1 VLVTE
6 QIDALRA
13 VIREFRQQGKRI
25 AFVPTMGNLHNGH
38 LTLVREAKRHADVVI
53 VSIFVNPMQ
62 FDRAEDLV
70 NYPRTLTDDCALLE
84 QENVA
89 AVFTP
94 TPAIMY
100 PQGLETQT
108 YVEVPGISSLLEG
121 AMRPGHF
128 RGVST
133 VVTKLFNL
141 VQPDIACFGQK
152 DYQQLALIRKMVRD
166 MAMPIEIIGVPTVRA
181 EDGLALSS
189 RNGYLTQAERSVAP
203 TLSHVMR
210 WIGDQLPSR
219 QAAIPKLIN
228 EAADK
233 LNSTGFRADAIDI
246 VDAETLLPINEQST
260 DAVILMAAWLGNRAR
275 LIDNLVVN
283 LRATTR

>member
-1 VLVTE
+1 
-6 QIDALRA
+6 
-13 VIREFRQQGKRI
+13 
-25 AFVPTMGNLHNGH
+25 MGNLHNGH
-38 LTLVREAKRHADVVI
+38 LTLVREAKNHADVVI

-70 NYPRTLTDDCALLE
+70 NYPRTLSDDCALLE
-84 QENVA
+84 QEGVT

-108 YVEVPGISSLLEG
+108 FVEVPEISYLLEG

-133 VVTKLFNL
+133 VVTKLFNI
-141 VQPDIACFGQK
+141 VQPHVACFGQK

-166 MAMPIEIIGVPTVRA
+166 MTMPIEIIGVPTVRA

-189 RNGYLTQAERSVAP
+189 RNGYLTAEERLIAP
-203 TLSHVMR
+203 TLAKVMG
-210 WIGDQLPSR
+210 WIGEQLPAR
-219 QAAIPKLIN
+219 QTAIPALIT

-233 LNSTGFRADAIDI
+233 LNSAGSRTDAIDI
-246 VDAETLLPINEQST
+246 VDAETLLPLSGQST
-260 DAVILMAAWLGNRAR
+260 EAVILMAAWLGNRAR

>member
-1 VLVTE
+1 MLVTE

-13 VIREFRQQGKRI
+13 VIRDHRQQGKRI

-38 LTLVREAKRHADVVI
+38 LTLVREARQHADIVI

-62 FDRAEDLV
+62 FDRAEDLA
-70 NYPRTLTDDCALLE
+70 NYPRTLSEDCALLE
-84 QENVA
+84 QEGVT

-108 YVEVPGISSLLEG
+108 FVEVPGISYLLEG

-133 VVTKLFNL
+133 VVTKLFNI
-141 VQPDIACFGQK
+141 VQPDVACFGQK

-181 EDGLALSS
+181 DDGLALSS
-189 RNGYLTQAERSVAP
+189 RNGYLTGEERVIAP
-203 TLSHVMR
+203 TLAKVMA
-210 WIGDQLPSR
+210 WIGEALPAR
-219 QAAIPKLIN
+219 THDLPALIT
-228 EAADK
+228 EASEK
-233 LNSTGFRADAIDI
+233 LNEKGFRTDAIDI
-246 VDAETLLPINEQST
+246 VDADSLLPLSENSAS
-260 DAVILMAAWLGNRAR
+260 AVILMAAWLGNKAR

-283 LRATTR
+283 LRTTTR

>member
-13 VIREFRQQGKRI
+13 VIRDHRQQGKRI

-38 LTLVREAKRHADVVI
+38 LTLVREARQHADIVI

-62 FDRAEDLV
+62 FDRAEDLA
-70 NYPRTLTDDCALLE
+70 NYPRTLSEDCALLE
-84 QENVA
+84 QEGVT

-108 YVEVPGISSLLEG
+108 FVEVPGISYLLEG

-133 VVTKLFNL
+133 VVTKLFNI
-141 VQPDIACFGQK
+141 VQPDVACFGQK

-181 EDGLALSS
+181 DDGLALSS
-189 RNGYLTQAERSVAP
+189 RNGYLTSEERVIAP
-203 TLSHVMR
+203 TLAKVMA
-210 WIGDQLPSR
+210 WIGEALPAR
-219 QAAIPKLIN
+219 THDLPALIT
-228 EAADK
+228 EASEK
-233 LNSTGFRADAIDI
+233 LNEKGFRTDAIDI
-246 VDAETLLPINEQST
+246 VDADSLLPLSENSAS
-260 DAVILMAAWLGNRAR
+260 AVILMAAWLGNKAR

-283 LRATTR
+283 LRTTTR

>member
-1 VLVTE
+1 MLVTE

-13 VIREFRQQGKRI
+13 VIRDHRQQGKRI

-38 LTLVREAKRHADVVI
+38 LTLVREARQHADIVI

-62 FDRAEDLV
+62 FDRAEDLA
-70 NYPRTLTDDCALLE
+70 NYPRTLSEDCALLE
-84 QENVA
+84 QEGVT

-108 YVEVPGISSLLEG
+108 FVEVPGISYLLEG

-133 VVTKLFNL
+133 VVTKLFNI
-141 VQPDIACFGQK
+141 VQPDVACFGQK

-181 EDGLALSS
+181 DDGLALSS
-189 RNGYLTQAERSVAP
+189 RNGYLTSEERVIAP
-203 TLSHVMR
+203 TLAKVMA
-210 WIGDQLPSR
+210 WIGEALPAR
-219 QAAIPKLIN
+219 THDLPALIT
-228 EAADK
+228 EASEK
-233 LNSTGFRADAIDI
+233 LNEKGFRTDAIDI
-246 VDAETLLPINEQST
+246 VVADSLLPLSENSAS
-260 DAVILMAAWLGNRAR
+260 AVILMAAWLGNKAR

-283 LRATTR
+283 LRTTTR